1 MERCRPRNDPWY
13 LFDRSNPY
21 SLGLLPDSTM
31 SLTKDLT
38 EESMKIS
45 ARNQLRGTME
55 SVNTGDVMA
64 EVVVRLTGGERIV
77 SAITT
82 ESAKRLGLATGRQVT
97 AIIKSTEVILGVE
110 DER

>member
-1 MERCRPRNDPWY
+1 MLQALEG
-13 LFDRSNPY
+13 LSNV
-21 SLGLLPDSTM
+21 SQKFLR
-31 SLTKDLT
+31 

-45 ARNQLRGTME
+45 ARNQLRGTVE
-55 SVNTGDVMA
+55 SVNTGDIMA

-77 SAITT
+77 SAITA
-82 ESAKRLGLATGRQVT
+82 ESAKRLGLATGRPVT